1 MGPPP
6 GDSFLLQGEKRQ
18 FYSLLQ
24 HLHTLL
30 DSHSNLDDLSTVK
43 EGLHRLQEAEGR
55 LQEVKQLAAQLE
67 SCGEGL
73 DPGNTVSEDCRRLS
87 QRVDEVKTHLR
98 NALDQ
103 LERKGEE
110 TFTVQQQQ
118 QVDPADKSSSAT
130 SDDCDTIEDTVVIQ
144 SEASE
149 EAVTCATNSK
159 VENEVGSEEEV
170 EEEETVYH
178 SSPNS
183 SATGL
188 HVFSSSTSTTGAG
201 PTCMRAELFLTVAA
215 VGEGMAGSEVVKC
228 VGEAK
233 AREEGRKEEG
243 DGNSESP
250 REPCQLELDLEAC
263 LTLLQPILVLE
274 DTSQMEE
281 LAIALADHQ
290 KLLSE
295 VFVPASFSEEE
306 AARMVQQVFIQFKSI
321 HLHL

>member
-30 DSHSNLDDLSTVK
+30 DSHSNLDDVSTVK

-55 LQEVKQLAAQLE
+55 LQEVKQLAASLE

-87 QRVDEVKTHLR
+87 QRVDEVKAHLR
-98 NALDQ
+98 DALDRF
-103 LERKGEE
+103 ERKGEE

-118 QVDPADKSSSAT
+118 QIDPTDKSSSAT

-159 VENEVGSEEEV
+159 VENEVGSEEEEV

-201 PTCMRAELFLTVAA
+201 HTCMRAELFLTVAA

-228 VGEAK
+228 VGDDK
-233 AREEGRKEEG
+233 AKEEG
-243 DGNSESP
+243 DEKSEAC

-263 LTLLQPILVLE
+263 LTLLHPILVLE

-281 LAIALADHQ
+281 LAVALADHQ

-295 VFVPASFSEEE
+295 VSVPASFSEEE
-306 AARMVQQVFIQFKSI
+306 AAKMVQQVFLQFKSI

>member
-1 MGPPP
+1 MG
-6 GDSFLLQGEKRQ
+6 GDEDGEVRVKVERAREQLAAIQGALQRLKEGIEHQGEKRQ

-30 DSHSNLDDLSTVK
+30 DAHSNLDDLSTVK
-43 EGLHRLQEAEGR
+43 EGLHRLHEAEGR

-67 SCGEGL
+67 NNCGEGL
-73 DPGNTVSEDCRRLS
+73 DPGNTVSEDCLRLS

-98 NALDQ
+98 DALDR

-118 QVDPADKSSSAT
+118 HQQIDPTDKSSSAT

-149 EAVTCATNSK
+149 EAVTCATNPK
-159 VENEVGSEEEV
+159 VENEAGSEEEEV

-183 SATGL
+183 SAATGL

-201 PTCMRAELFLTVAA
+201 PTCLRAELFLTVPA

-228 VGEAK
+228 VGEDKEA
-233 AREEGRKEEG
+233 KEE
-243 DGNSESP
+243 EK
-250 REPCQLELDLEAC
+250 
-263 LTLLQPILVLE
+263 TW
-274 DTSQMEE
+274 
-281 LAIALADHQ
+281 
-290 KLLSE
+290 
-295 VFVPASFSEEE
+295 
-306 AARMVQQVFIQFKSI
+306 
-321 HLHL
+321 